1 MGIILDGK
9 CGIEEDRLYK
19 GGASEIEED
28 ELFVVWSGGDFA
40 GNRKLMDIDD
50 GRGDLERKW
59 SA

>member
-1 MGIILDGK
+1 MGK

-19 GGASEIEED
+19 GGALEIEKD

-40 GNRKLMDIDD
+40 GNRKSIDIGD
-50 GRGDLERKW
+50 GRGDLERTW